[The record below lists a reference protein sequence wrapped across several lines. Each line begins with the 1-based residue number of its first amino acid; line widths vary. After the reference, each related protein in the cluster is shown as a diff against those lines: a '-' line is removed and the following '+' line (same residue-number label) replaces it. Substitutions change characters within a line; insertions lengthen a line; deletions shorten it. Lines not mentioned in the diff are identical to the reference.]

1 MFALIRKDLLLEA
14 RSKETVASLF
24 LVGLLILFIFILSLD
39 VERSQVFE
47 IAPGVLWAA
56 IVLASLLGLGR
67 TFLIERENGCLAG
80 LLLAPIDRSSIFL
93 AKFLVNLLLMLA
105 FEALL
110 LPAFALF
117 FALDIL
123 PMLPLLWAVLLA
135 GSVGL
140 AAAGTLFAL
149 AALNTRSRELM
160 LPVLVL
166 PLEVPLL
173 LACVRA
179 TEVVLR
185 GEGLAAAGRWGVYL
199 LGFDVLF
206 LVSAWLL
213 FEYLDLDG

>member
-1 MFALIRKDLLLEA
+1 MFALIRKDLLLET
-14 RSKETVASLF
+14 RSKETIASLF
-24 LVGLLILFIFILSLD
+24 LVGLLILFIFILSLN
-39 VERSQVFE
+39 VEQSRVLE
-47 IAPGVLWAA
+47 VAPGVLWAA

-67 TFLIERENGCLAG
+67 TFLIERENGCLAA

-93 AKFLVNLLLMLA
+93 AKFLVNLLLMLT

-117 FALDIL
+117 FALDVL
-123 PMLPLLWAVLLA
+123 PALPKLCTVLLA
-135 GSVGL
+135 GSIGL

-173 LACVRA
+173 LACVHA
-179 TEVVLR
+179 TEAVLR
-185 GEGLAAAGRWGVYL
+185 GASLASVGRWAVYL
-199 LGFDVLF
+199 VGFDVLF
-206 LVSAWLL
+206 VISAWLM